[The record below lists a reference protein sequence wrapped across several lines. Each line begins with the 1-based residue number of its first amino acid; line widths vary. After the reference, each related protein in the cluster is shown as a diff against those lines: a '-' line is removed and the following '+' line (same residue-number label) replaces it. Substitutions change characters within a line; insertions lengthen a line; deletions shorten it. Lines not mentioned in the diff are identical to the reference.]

1 MKPEKRKAYLELH
14 FAVFLFGF
22 TAILGALIDL
32 SAVVIVWWR
41 VLLTSVSLLFLIRF
55 GKTLRDLPK
64 KRILQF
70 MGIGFLVGFHWLTFF
85 GSVKYA
91 NASICLVAFA
101 TTSFFTSLLEPL
113 IMKKP
118 IKLYEIGLGLLII
131 PGMVLVVNYTE
142 ISMMFGLFL
151 GILSA
156 LLASLFASLNK
167 RLIEH
172 ADTMN
177 ITFLELS
184 SAWVIVSAILPFYFG
199 RNPDATFFPEGM
211 DWAYLLVL
219 SLVCTTLAYVL
230 ALHSLR
236 QLTAFA
242 SNLVINMEPV
252 YGIILAWLILRENQ
266 ELSMGFYLGGSLII
280 LVVLIYPYLKRQVEI
295 KNNEQT

>member
-184 SAWVIVSAILPFYFG
+184 SAWVIVSAILPFYLG